1 VSKHA
6 GSLLFLTAR
15 NGWHVLASAPC
26 AFFPAVPLACT
37 RVHTTPPARA
47 VCQGRAGRQR
57 PRKGRLCRAVHQL
70 DCTRKCNTACAA
82 YEARRKPPVALQ
94 RGPPRLADLAG
105 GVVLCIA
112 LALGGHKVR
121 KRLRVLQQALLHRR
135 KRLHAVRALRTH
147 PPSAR
152 SGPQAR
158 PSAAAGARA
167 FSSAVLRM
175 KQPKAAT
182 NDLPHGPSFRSAT
195 HGQDSASSTA
205 RSNSCSPARAL
216 AALGAGAQTHKQL
229 TSRHAGTPLL
239 SLQGAAPLLP
249 LRTRRQRVTCRTY
262 CMRCTL
268 QTDPLRSSTVHC
280 AAALATHAAPA
291 ASASICPALLGSG
304 YWRSACK
311 SSRKVGRSVHPQ
323 RVRSRFV
330 GDLECETGHT

>member
-1 VSKHA
+1 M
-6 GSLLFLTAR
+6 
-15 NGWHVLASAPC
+15 
-26 AFFPAVPLACT
+26 
-37 RVHTTPPARA
+37 
-47 VCQGRAGRQR
+47 
-57 PRKGRLCRAVHQL
+57 
-70 DCTRKCNTACAA
+70 
-82 YEARRKPPVALQ
+82 ALQ

-205 RSNSCSPARAL
+205 RSSSCIPARAL
-216 AALGAGAQTHKQL
+216 AALGAGAQALPAHEQARRH
-229 TSRHAGTPLL
+229 TSAV
-239 SLQGAAPLLP
+239 APE
-249 LRTRRQRVTCRTY
+249 
-262 CMRCTL
+262 
-268 QTDPLRSSTVHC
+268 RSSFV
-280 AAALATHAAPA
+280 
-291 ASASICPALLGSG
+291 ASAHSAATSHLPYILHAVHTADRPASL
-304 YWRSACK
+304 
-311 SSRKVGRSVHPQ
+311 
-323 RVRSRFV
+323 
-330 GDLECETGHT
+330 